1 MYQIDDYVVYGNY
14 GLCRVKDISTL
25 DMEGVSKDRQYYF
38 LTPVSGNHG
47 VVYTPVDNVKVVIR
61 GIMTK
66 DNAEALLKSIK
77 NIDTM
82 EILAEKAREEKY
94 RECIKRCD
102 GTEWMRLILTIRE
115 RMQERIGQG
124 KKVTSLDERYLKL
137 AEDYLY
143 TELAVALNIKSED
156 VPEYINKYL

>member
-47 VVYTPVDNVKVVIR
+47 VVYTPVDNIKVVIR

-94 RECIKRCD
+94 RECIKSCD

-143 TELAVALNIKSED
+143 TELAVALDIKSED

>member
-66 DNAEALLKSIK
+66 DNAEALLKKASVKDYAPALVNFK
-77 NIDTM
+77 NGMIAVGVCPSDNLKKASEAVKALKAETFCPADVW
-82 EILAEKAREEKY
+82 ILVN
-94 RECIKRCD
+94 D
-102 GTEWMRLILTIRE
+102 
-115 RMQERIGQG
+115 
-124 KKVTSLDERYLKL
+124 
-137 AEDYLY
+137 
-143 TELAVALNIKSED
+143 
-156 VPEYINKYL
+156 